1 MMVIFDERGVKIFL
15 RDGKYYMEIDVGH
28 FAEEYVEIE
37 ISKEDAEKVMQD
49 VMYSSHIACN
59 WRNKKDGLL

>member
-1 MMVIFDERGVKIFL
+1 MVIFDERGVKIFL
-15 RDGKYYMEIDVGH
+15 RDGKYFMESDMGH

-49 VMYSSHIACN
+49 ASYSTKLFLN
-59 WRNKKDGLL
+59 YQNKLWGLV